1 MVRVVVIDLTECA
14 GDENVL
20 FLSPSVLAAV
30 ALVPALELA
39 ASEAAVSAVV
49 ERVGALDLACAWLS
63 WEAKMEFLL
72 CERELCRDRGEER
85 WPTPQVSALP
95 DNG

>member
-1 MVRVVVIDLTECA
+1 MFGGCIEPPLVVAVVLPVIVVFAAGFRGGAALCTVVRVVVIDLTECA

-30 ALVPALELA
+30 ALVPALEFA

-49 ERVGALDLACAWLS
+49 ERVGALDLICA
-63 WEAKMEFLL
+63 
-72 CERELCRDRGEER
+72 
-85 WPTPQVSALP
+85 
-95 DNG
+95 

>member
-1 MVRVVVIDLTECA
+1 MDLTECV

-30 ALVPALELA
+30 AAVPALEFA

-49 ERVGALDLACAWLS
+49 ESVGALDLNCA
-63 WEAKMEFLL
+63 
-72 CERELCRDRGEER
+72 
-85 WPTPQVSALP
+85 
-95 DNG
+95 

>member
-1 MVRVVVIDLTECA
+1 VVKVVVMDLTECA

-30 ALVPALELA
+30 AFVPALEFA

-49 ERVGALDLACAWLS
+49 ERVGALDLACA
-63 WEAKMEFLL
+63 
-72 CERELCRDRGEER
+72 
-85 WPTPQVSALP
+85 
-95 DNG
+95 